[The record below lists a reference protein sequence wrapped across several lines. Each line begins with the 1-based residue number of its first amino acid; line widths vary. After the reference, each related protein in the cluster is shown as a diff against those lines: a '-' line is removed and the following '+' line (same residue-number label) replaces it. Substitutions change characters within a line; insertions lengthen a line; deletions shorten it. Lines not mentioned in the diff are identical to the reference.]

1 MAVKK
6 KSFEESMK
14 RLEEIVSQLER
25 GESSLDQS
33 LKLFEEGTG
42 LAAHCTQM
50 LDQAGYQRLK
60 ECDGWTLEQ
69 GGKYYVTRN
78 GSSIIAF
85 HVGQQLDNYHFQ
97 ITASHSDSPSYK
109 VKEKAELK
117 GKGGYLQ
124 LNTEGYGGMIC
135 SSWLDR
141 PLSLAGRVLV
151 RQGNVVETR
160 LLNIDRDLL
169 LIPNV
174 AIHMNRDV
182 NSGMKYNQQVDMLP
196 LFSAGEC
203 GENSYYELIAQELGV
218 KPEDVVGCDL
228 YLYPRVAPSLWG
240 AKEEFISSP
249 RLDDLQ
255 CAYTSMK
262 ALVDSH
268 NPHGVNVCCCFDNEE
283 VGSGTKQGALST
295 FLRDV
300 LQRVHAA
307 LGHAPEDYFRA
318 VAKSFMVSCDNAH
331 AVHPN
336 HPEKTDGENCVY
348 MNQGIV
354 VKFSANQKYT
364 TDGISAAIFMQL
376 CKDAQVPV
384 QTFAN
389 RSDMAGGSTLGNL
402 STQQVSL
409 HTVDVGLPQL
419 AMHSTYETAGV
430 KDSAYMVQALTAFY
444 NTDLDITDSDRFVL
458 G

>member
-1 MAVKK
+1 MYQETSCEVLDFIKHSPSCFHAVH
-6 KSFEESMK
+6 
-14 RLEEIVSQLER
+14 QL
-25 GESSLDQS
+25 S
-33 LKLFEEGTG
+33 
-42 LAAHCTQM
+42 HM
-50 LDQAGYQRLK
+50 LDQAGYQRLM
-60 ECDGWTLEQ
+60 ECEGWKLEK

-85 HVGQQLDNYHFQ
+85 HVGEQLDNYHFQ
-97 ITASHSDSPSYK
+97 LTASHSDSPSYK
-109 VKEKAELK
+109 VKERAELK

-151 RQGNVVETR
+151 RKGNAVETR

-174 AIHMNRDV
+174 AIHMNREV

-218 KPEDVVGCDL
+218 EPDQVVGCDL
-228 YLYPRVAPSLWG
+228 YLYPRVAPSVWG

-262 ALVDSH
+262 AMIAGH

-295 FLRDV
+295 FLRDT

-307 LGHAPEDYFRA
+307 LGYDAPDYYQA

-348 MNQGIV
+348 MNQGVV

-364 TDGISAAIFMQL
+364 TDGISAAIFLQL

-419 AMHSTYETAGV
+419 AMHSAYETAGV
-430 KDSAYMVQALTAFY
+430 KDSEYMVRALTAFY